1 MMDEQSRVWP
11 VFIEIRDAVKAVLAP
26 AALHRKT
33 YPPRTQDG
41 TPAAPGPPTPKNA
54 AVEMNPHF
62 FQTIRLT
69 LIVIS
74 PLRTGFARM

>member
-41 TPAAPGPPTPKNA
+41 TPSAPGPPTPKNA
-54 AVEMNPHF
+54 VVEMNPHF

-69 LIVIS
+69 LMAS
-74 PLRTGFARM
+74 PHK